1 MNESLDH
8 YLALPY
14 RVVIEPDEEG
24 EGFNATIQE
33 LKGCVAYGDTVME
46 AFETVHEIKRT
57 WLEMALE
64 KGWRIPEPQY
74 PDAKQY
80 SGKFRLRLP
89 RYLHGQLA
97 ELAKREATSLNQ
109 LVVALLSQGVQRLRY
124 THSRSAFSVIENMVL
139 KLAGSAQGFS
149 SGEDDQS
156 EFHDLF
162 PGGAQV
168 TAFDCTDQMA
178 KGAE

>member
-14 RVVIEPDEEG
+14 RVVIEPDEDG

-33 LKGCVAYGDTVME
+33 LKGCVAYGDTAME
-46 AFETVHEIKRT
+46 AYETVHELKRT
-57 WLEMALE
+57 WLGMALE

-124 THSRSAFSVIENMVL
+124 ADNRSAVSVGEN
-139 KLAGSAQGFS
+139 LALELEGSAQGFS
-149 SGEDDQS
+149 SVEDDRS
-156 EFHDLF
+156 EFHELF
-162 PGGAQV
+162 LRGTEV
-168 TAFDCTDQMA
+168 TST
-178 KGAE
+178 